1 MDKHTLNEKETQT
14 LKEIRNWLMAK
25 GYSPSVRDLTSALGY
40 KSPRSISVLLEKLT
54 EKRAIK
60 RDKENNIQIID
71 NFEGDESRVSTT
83 DIPLVGAVACGAPV
97 FAEENIIDRIPVDT
111 RLVKSPHRYFFLKA
125 AGDSMNKKGIN
136 DGDLL
141 LIRQQNTAK
150 DGDTVVA
157 LINDSATVKEFNRG
171 NGVVVLRPH
180 SKNPK
185 HKPIIVTEDLL
196 IQGVVT
202 SVIPTA

>member
-25 GYSPSVRDLTSALGY
+25 GYSPSVRDLTSVLGY